1 VVILNGS
8 QLPAKTYELA
18 CETHG
23 SAMRVTLVN
32 DGQSLATAPGA
43 WVETRIKY
51 PEDEAL
57 FGVNREGSKSLMEF
71 RCGRGQS
78 DRV

>member
-1 VVILNGS
+1 
-8 QLPAKTYELA
+8 
-18 CETHG
+18 
-23 SAMRVTLVN
+23 MRVTLVN